1 MLPYLGVFFA
11 SSSLIALSEKIK
23 KNQRLFFVILAL
35 ALPCML
41 AGFRADHIGTD
52 TEVYLMPTINAA
64 TSSHSFSEYLNT
76 SWYRIWRFL
85 SVKDFERGFTLVVYI
100 TTKLLGAF
108 WTKSILEM
116 LTIAP
121 TYLAIKKYGKYPAWL
136 GMMVFYLTTYN
147 STLNM
152 MRQSIAVAFTL
163 LGILYFIER
172 NKKGFVTCLL
182 VGCSFHTSG
191 VVLLLI
197 AAMFYFIK
205 PKQQL
210 DTLFSRRVELQKV
223 ALILVLGI
231 ASLFSLGLV
240 SSILKIIGLG
250 SYVNYF
256 GGTFHF
262 VQNQFLNRFPIML
275 FILISWNKWN
285 EGESYARFFIAMF
298 ILEVL
303 CLQLISVN
311 VYSGRIAYFFSSV
324 NVLAYPS
331 LCYCRPQKGRRFLM
345 ISALL
350 AYLLLY
356 WWFYYGIKGID
367 ATIPYVM
374 I

>member
-35 ALPCML
+35 ALPCIL
-41 AGFRADHIGTD
+41 AGLRANHIGTD

-64 TSSHSFSEYLNT
+64 TSSHSFSEYLDT

-108 WTKSILEM
+108 WTKFILEM
-116 LTIAP
+116 LIIAP
-121 TYLAIKKYGKYPAWL
+121 TFLAIKKYGKYPAWL
-136 GMMVFYLTTYN
+136 GMMVFYLTIYN

-152 MRQSIAVAFTL
+152 MRQSVAVAFTL

-182 VGCSFHTSG
+182 VGCSFHISG

-197 AAMFYFIK
+197 TAMFYFIK
-205 PKQQL
+205 PNQQL

-231 ASLFSLGLV
+231 ASLFSLGVV

-262 VQNQFLNRFPIML
+262 VQNQFLSRFPIML
-275 FILISWNKWN
+275 LMLISWYKWN
-285 EGESYARFFIAMF
+285 EGESNARFFIAMF
-298 ILEVL
+298 ILEIL
-303 CLQLISVN
+303 CLQLTSVN
-311 VYSGRIAYFFSSV
+311 IYSGRIAYFFSSV

-331 LCYCRPQKGRRFLM
+331 LCYCRPQKGRRFFM

-350 AYLLLY
+350 GYLLFY
-356 WWFYYGIKGID
+356 WWFYYGVQGID

>member
-1 MLPYLGVFFA
+1 
-11 SSSLIALSEKIK
+11 
-23 KNQRLFFVILAL
+23 
-35 ALPCML
+35 
-41 AGFRADHIGTD
+41 
-52 TEVYLMPTINAA
+52 
-64 TSSHSFSEYLNT
+64 
-76 SWYRIWRFL
+76 
-85 SVKDFERGFTLVVYI
+85 
-100 TTKLLGAF
+100 
-108 WTKSILEM
+108 
-116 LTIAP
+116 
-121 TYLAIKKYGKYPAWL
+121 
-136 GMMVFYLTTYN
+136 
-147 STLNM
+147 M